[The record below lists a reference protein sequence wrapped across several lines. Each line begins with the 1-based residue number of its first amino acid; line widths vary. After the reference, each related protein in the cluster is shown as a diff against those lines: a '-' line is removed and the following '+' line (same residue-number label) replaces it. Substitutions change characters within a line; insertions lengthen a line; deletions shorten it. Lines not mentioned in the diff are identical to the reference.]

1 MNIVLGVLTFL
12 LIVVSVFL
20 CLVILMQRAKN
31 DGGMGAALGGGMAE
45 SAFGADTTNV
55 LSKATINLTIAFF
68 VLAFLLYLGR
78 IYQRS
83 HGVSSGG
90 ALPTINAPA
99 TPAKPL
105 TMPSTAPMTA
115 PADATPATSAPA
127 TAAPAQSAPAQPPA
141 PDATKK
147 P

>member
-20 CLVILMQRAKN
+20 CLVILMQRAKS
-31 DGGMGAALGGGMAE
+31 DAGMGAALGGGMAE
-45 SAFGADTTNV
+45 SAFGADTSNV

-78 IYQRS
+78 IFQRDHAS
-83 HGVSSGG
+83 AAGG

-99 TPAKPL
+99 
-105 TMPSTAPMTA
+105 
-115 PADATPATSAPA
+115 ATTKPAT
-127 TAAPAQSAPAQPPA
+127 TAAPAPVTVPAPAAATQTPAQQPADA
-141 PDATKK
+141 PTK

>member
-1 MNIVLGVLTFL
+1 MNIVLAVLTTI
-12 LIVVSVFL
+12 LIVVSIFL

-68 VLAFLLYLGR
+68 VLAFMLYLGR
-78 IYQRS
+78 VYQS
-83 HGVSSGG
+83 AHHAVSGD

-99 TPAKPL
+99 SAAK
-105 TMPSTAPMTA
+105 
-115 PADATPATSAPA
+115 PA
-127 TAAPAQSAPAQPPA
+127 TAPVMLPAPAPAKSAP
-141 PDATKK
+141 DTSKK